1 MASSP
6 TVTLAVRTSVV
17 CAAVNVAPSTLAYW
31 IRVRVVSPSV
41 IGSTGKRYE
50 RWWSLQDVMA
60 VRAVKALRESG
71 CPLQKVRE
79 AVRLLEKS
87 SASLHSTRLVWDGQD
102 VFLQDQWGSIV
113 SAIRKPGQL
122 VLHTTVLPLGQW
134 EAETSAIAEEVAV
147 RSEKRRR
154 RESRSS
160 RTETTRLSS

>member
-6 TVTLAVRTSVV
+6 AVTLAVRTSVV
-17 CAAVNVAPSTLAYW
+17 CGAVGVAPSTLAYW
-31 IRVRVVSPSV
+31 VRVRLVSPSV
-41 IGSTGKRYE
+41 IGSAGKRYE
-50 RWWSLQDVMA
+50 RWWSLQDVIA
-60 VRAVKALRESG
+60 VRAVKALRDSG

-79 AVRLLEKS
+79 AVRLLEES
-87 SASLHSTRLVWDGQD
+87 RDSLHSTRLVWDGQD

-122 VLHTTVLPLGQW
+122 VLHTTVLPLGHW
-134 EAETSAIAEEVAV
+134 ENETSTLAEEIAV

-154 RESRSS
+154 LNAVGR